1 MLREIRQNLNSQPNP
16 DEDLDL
22 DNNVEQNLKKSSSN
36 VSSSNLNSSLQLNSS
51 PLRQLNDNDHE
62 FLFDQ
67 LLEGVAHGW
76 HEGKIVKFFERLET
90 RGKSELWIEW
100 LERFGTKILAKSV
113 PDRELAARML
123 LFGQTVQSSPSLK
136 NFGLLA
142 YQIGHKLIGNN
153 DGDSVWEYSEI
164 EIVNDVPPT
173 PADWQNLTS
182 REETIWEYEEIP
194 SPNFSTQDNI
204 PPEINN
210 SSAEVSQISSDIA
223 PSSSSL
229 EFVESPQQPD
239 LDFVA
244 RTSTTPA
251 LVNDD
256 LDRDVGD
263 LDLSSVVE
271 EISLSPNLA
280 AAETI
285 ASSETNTEIVSH
297 DSSINGSTPEILD
310 DLASSPIISAS
321 DSTNIEQNLNLS
333 PTPPSQNLEA
343 DIPSLTPEQLLWIL
357 QQDAN
362 LIAQMSAQL
371 NIDTT
376 DPKLLIQTSIDRYQS
391 EQRSDEQKNL
401 ELAESWFELG
411 LKQVN
416 LNNME
421 EAISAWDKAIAINPN
436 LASAWHNRGSAL
448 GHLSKF
454 TEAIAS
460 FDKALEIDPQDAQTW
475 NDRAHALLKLKRW
488 SEAIESWDKAIDIYP
503 NFYQFWYN
511 RGYALEK
518 LGRSEESIA
527 SYEKALQMQPDVLSI
542 NNRYSKLLENMTDL
556 DR

>member
-1 MLREIRQNLNSQPNP
+1 MLREIRQNLNSQQNP
-16 DEDLDL
+16 DEDRDL
-22 DNNVEQNLKKSSSN
+22 ENNLEHNLEQTSSN
-36 VSSSNLNSSLQLNSS
+36 VSQSKLDSSLQLNSS
-51 PLRQLNDNDHE
+51 PLRQLNDNDYE

-76 HEGKIVKFFERLET
+76 HEGRIVKFFDRLQT
-90 RGKSELWIEW
+90 RGKPELWIDW
-100 LERFGTKILAKSV
+100 LERFSAKVLAKSV

-142 YQIGHKLIGNN
+142 YQIGHQLIGGN

-164 EIVNDVPPT
+164 EIVNNAPPT

-182 REETIWEYEEIP
+182 TEEAVWEYEET
-194 SPNFSTQDNI
+194 SLSNFSTQDFTSQ
-204 PPEINN
+204 EINN
-210 SSAEVSQISSDIA
+210 SIAEISQISDELST
-223 PSSSSL
+223 SSSNL
-229 EFVESPQQPD
+229 EFVESPQQPE
-239 LDFVA
+239 
-244 RTSTTPA
+244 TSTTPA
-251 LVNDD
+251 PLDD
-256 LDRDVGD
+256 AIAQNISD
-263 LDLSSVVE
+263 LDLSSFVE
-271 EISLSPNLA
+271 EISLSPDLTE
-280 AAETI
+280 AEAI
-285 ASSETNTEIVSH
+285 ESFETNTQIVSQ
-297 DSSINGSTPEILD
+297 DNTNSEPTSKIFDEITS
-310 DLASSPIISAS
+310 SSPIISS
-321 DSTNIEQNLNLS
+321 VSTNVEQNLNLS
-333 PTPPSQNLEA
+333 PIVANENVETN
-343 DIPSLTPEQLLWIL
+343 IPTLTPEQLLWIL

-362 LIAQMSAQL
+362 LISQMSAQL

-376 DPKLLIQTSIDRYQS
+376 DPKLLIQTAIERHNS
-391 EQRSDEQKNL
+391 ETRTEEQKNL

-411 LKQVN
+411 LKQAN
-416 LNNME
+416 LDNME
-421 EAISAWDKAIAINPN
+421 EAIAAWDKAIAINPN

-454 TEAIAS
+454 TEAIES
-460 FDKALEIDPQDAQTW
+460 FDKAIEIDPQDAQTW

-527 SYEKALQMQPDVLSI
+527 SYEKALQIQPDVLSI
-542 NNRYSKLLENMTDL
+542 NNRYIKLQENMTDF

>member
-1 MLREIRQNLNSQPNP
+1 MLRETRQSLKGQQNL
-16 DEDLDL
+16 D
-22 DNNVEQNLKKSSSN
+22 DNLSIQNNLEQNIEESSSN
-36 VSSSNLNSSLQLNSS
+36 FGDSNFEGSFQPNSS
-51 PLRQLNDNDHE
+51 PLRQLNDNDYE

-76 HEGKIVKFFERLET
+76 HEGRIVKFFDRLKT
-90 RGKSELWIEW
+90 RGKSEPWIEW
-100 LERFGTKILAKSV
+100 LERFGTKVLTTSV

-142 YQIGHKLIGNN
+142 YQIGHQLISNNN
-153 DGDSVWEYSEI
+153 DDPVWEYSEI
-164 EIVNDVPPT
+164 EVVNDVPPV
-173 PADWQNLTS
+173 PADWQDVTPTEEAVWEDRETPLSNSPIQNNTS
-182 REETIWEYEEIP
+182 PKINSSIEEI
-194 SPNFSTQDNI
+194 
-204 PPEINN
+204 
-210 SSAEVSQISSDIA
+210 SQISADVP
-223 PSSSSL
+223 PSLSNVN
-229 EFVESPQQPD
+229 FVESPQQTELNAVD
-239 LDFVA
+239 Q
-244 RTSTTPA
+244 TS
-251 LVNDD
+251 
-256 LDRDVGD
+256 
-263 LDLSSVVE
+263 
-271 EISLSPNLA
+271 EIS
-280 AAETI
+280 AEI
-285 ASSETNTEIVSH
+285 SSS
-297 DSSINGSTPEILD
+297 SSIIPSF
-310 DLASSPIISAS
+310 
-321 DSTNIEQNLNLS
+321 DSTNVEQNLNLS
-333 PTPPSQNLEA
+333 PAIGESAQDILADEMASTGNPPSSASLEIQSSESSSKAIVEENLGTE
-343 DIPSLTPEQLLWIL
+343 IPNLTPEQFLWIL

-371 NIDTT
+371 NIDTK
-376 DPKLLIQTSIDRYQS
+376 DPKLLIQTLIDRQNPN
-391 EQRSDEQKNL
+391 RKGDEEKNL

-411 LKQVN
+411 LKQAN
-416 LNNME
+416 LDNME
-421 EAISAWDKAIAINPN
+421 EAIKSWDKAIAINPN

-488 SEAIESWDKAIDIYP
+488 SEAIESWDKAIEIYP

-527 SYEKALQMQPDVLSI
+527 SYEKALQIQPDVLSV

>member
-1 MLREIRQNLNSQPNP
+1 MLREIRQSLNSQPNP
-16 DEDLDL
+16 EEDRDL
-22 DNNVEQNLKKSSSN
+22 KNNVEQNLEQTSSN
-36 VSSSNLNSSLQLNSS
+36 VSQSNLDSSLQLNSS
-51 PLRQLNDNDHE
+51 PLRQLNDNDYE

-76 HEGKIVKFFERLET
+76 HEGRIVKFFERLKT

-100 LERFGTKILAKSV
+100 LERFRAKVLAKSF

-142 YQIGHKLIGNN
+142 YQIGHQLIGGN

-164 EIVNDVPPT
+164 EIVNHAPPT

-182 REETIWEYEEIP
+182 TEEAVWEYEET
-194 SPNFSTQDNI
+194 SLPNFSTQDFT
-204 PPEINN
+204 PQEINN
-210 SSAEVSQISSDIA
+210 SIAEISQVSTDI
-223 PSSSSL
+223 SSSSSNS
-229 EFVESPQQPD
+229 EFVESSQPPESNTI
-239 LDFVA
+239 A
-244 RTSTTPA
+244 RTSATPA
-251 LVNDD
+251 SLDDAIAQDLDD
-256 LDRDVGD
+256 LN
-263 LDLSSVVE
+263 LSSFVE
-271 EISLSPNLA
+271 EISLSPDLT
-280 AAETI
+280 ETEPI
-285 ASSETNTEIVSH
+285 ESSETNTEIVSQ
-297 DSSINGSTPEILD
+297 DNTISEPTLETFDEI
-310 DLASSPIISAS
+310 ASSSPIISS
-321 DSTNIEQNLNLS
+321 TSTNIEQNSNLS
-333 PTPPSQNLEA
+333 PVVANENVGANVPT
-343 DIPSLTPEQLLWIL
+343 LTPEQLLWIL

-362 LIAQMSAQL
+362 LISQMSAQL

-376 DPKLLIQTSIDRYQS
+376 DPKLLIQTAIERHNS
-391 EQRSDEQKNL
+391 EARTEEQKNL

-411 LKQVN
+411 LKQAN
-416 LNNME
+416 LDNME
-421 EAISAWDKAIAINPN
+421 EAIAAWDKAIAINPN

-454 TEAIAS
+454 TEAIES

-527 SYEKALQMQPDVLSI
+527 SYEKALQIQPDVLSV
-542 NNRYSKLLENMTDL
+542 NNRYIKLQENMADF
-556 DR
+556 DK